1 MSRTLACLLA
11 AATLAASGC
20 ATVATGHFANP
31 SAFTDTEPGTLEE
44 VALRVLMEL
53 RFNIILP
60 QARPGLIET
69 QPLTGA
75 SWFEFW
81 RKDTLGRMQ
90 VAEASLHTIRRRA
103 AVSVSPAGGGSKIV
117 VRVVKER
124 KSAHGNTP
132 SSLGES
138 FNVYETED
146 TELMRQ
152 DALAETDY
160 QWIEMGRD
168 ELLEQYI
175 LERIHASLGR

>member
-1 MSRTLACLLA
+1 MSRPIACLL
-11 AATLAASGC
+11 LAVLLPAGGC
-20 ATVATGHFANP
+20 ATVATGHFSNP
-31 SAFTDTEPGTLEE
+31 SAFADTPPSTLEE
-44 VALRVLMEL
+44 VALRTLMEL
-53 RFNIILP
+53 RFTLVLP

-69 QPLTGA
+69 EPLTGA

-81 RKDTLGRMQ
+81 RKDTIGRVQ

-103 AVSVSPAGGGSKIV
+103 IVSVSPEGSGSKV
-117 VRVVKER
+117 AVRVVKER
-124 KSAHGNTP
+124 KCAPGSTP

-152 DALAETDY
+152 DALAETEY
-160 QWIEMGRD
+160 QWVEMGRD

-175 LERIHASLGR
+175 LERIHASLR